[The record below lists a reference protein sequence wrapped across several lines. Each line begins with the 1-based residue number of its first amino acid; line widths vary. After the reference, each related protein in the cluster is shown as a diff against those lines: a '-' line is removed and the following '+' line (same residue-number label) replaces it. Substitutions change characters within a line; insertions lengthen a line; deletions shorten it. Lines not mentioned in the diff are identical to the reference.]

1 MEKDMI
7 KGRRSEPTATIF
19 PQVMDVPLPT
29 MEEQMDMI
37 ARIQQ
42 GSKRDKQKTG

>member
-1 MEKDMI
+1 MI

-19 PQVMDVPLPT
+19 PQVKDVPLPT

-42 GSKRDKQKTG
+42 VAKKQKKN